1 MFQYKFKSKNSRGD
15 LKVKKFHKAAS
26 LLIAFSLI
34 LTTCF
39 VQGLTAKAEDSTQ
52 MCAYIDSDNSLTVY
66 LGSKITLT
74 GQNSDGF
81 SVYDENNQPVQI
93 TSVVDSNTGGTNVST
108 NLVKINVGS
117 ALDITS
123 KYTVKNSSFTTSNAV
138 VRNVLNEDKYYYGGN
153 DLGDVY
159 SQGSTSFCLWAPTA
173 QNISILLFD
182 TAGAA
187 SPSNTYAMSKA
198 ENGTWKASISGDLN
212 GKYYQYKITLYVNGN
227 LTTYNVDDPYSYGSS
242 ANCGKSLIYDSTQ
255 TNPAGW
261 SNDKYVTLKN
271 NVDAIIYE
279 MHVRDYTISSTS
291 GVKQEY
297 MGKYLGLAE
306 TGTKSAEGESTGLD
320 NIKDLGVTHV
330 ELMPTYDYGT
340 GDETESNTNYD
351 WYNWGYDPVLYNTP
365 EGSYATNPNG
375 TARQSEYKQMVQAFH
390 NNGIGVVA
398 DSVYNH
404 TYQTG
409 GSQFSIFDK
418 IVPGYYYRINDDGTY
433 SNGSSCNDDIASERP
448 MVRKFIVDSVKYWVS
463 QYHVD
468 GIRFDIMGL
477 IDKQTMEEALS
488 AAKAINPNFIGYG
501 EGWGNSTDRM
511 TQVSVPGSGLAS
523 FNDGIRDNTNNFAEN
538 TNMPALDEF
547 IKDIKGQLMSRSIAL
562 TTPNETVNYATCH
575 DDLNLWDRISAYTN
589 VSNSDKLKMDALTNT
604 IIMTSQGIPFFAEG
618 DEFGRSKNGNY
629 NSYNDNDANV
639 NPINWTL
646 KSQNKSLYN
655 YYKGL
660 VELRKAHPAFRM
672 TDNSMIDKDM
682 VFDTTTGDS
691 QFVEYA
697 IQNNANSDSWKNIY
711 VAYNGGSSDRKV
723 TLNGTWTVVV
733 NGKNAGVDSLG
744 TVKDEVTVP
753 AYSSVIMYNND
764 LSSISLPFKSET
776 NSNRNNNSGTSGNT
790 QINTNNQ
797 TSGSVTSTSAAAAQV
812 NNPKTGTDV
821 PFGALITLTA
831 ASGIVLLTLCRK
843 KKY

>member
-1 MFQYKFKSKNSRGD
+1 M
-15 LKVKKFHKAAS
+15 KKFYKAVS

-34 LTTCF
+34 VTTCF
-39 VQGLTAKAEDSTQ
+39 VKGITAKADNSTQ
-52 MCAYIDSDNSLTVY
+52 MCAYIDSDTSLTAY
-66 LGSKITLT
+66 LGTNITLT
-74 GQNSDGF
+74 GQNNDGF
-81 SVYDENNQPVQI
+81 SVYDANNQPVQI
-93 TSVVDSNTGGTNVST
+93 TSVVDSTTGNTNVST

-117 ALDITS
+117 TLDVAG
-123 KYTVKNSSFTTSNAV
+123 KYTVKNSSFAASNAT

-159 SQGSTSFCLWAPTA
+159 SQASTSFRIWAPTA
-173 QNISILLFD
+173 QSINVLLFD
-182 TAGAA
+182 TADSA
-187 SPSNTYAMSKA
+187 SAGNTYPMSKA
-198 ENGTWKASISGDLN
+198 ENGTWKTSVSGDLN
-212 GKYYQYKITLYVNGN
+212 GKYYQYQITLYVNGT

-242 ANCGKSLIYDSTQ
+242 ANSGKSLIYDSTQ
-255 TNPAGW
+255 TNPSDW
-261 SNDKYVTLKN
+261 DNDKYVTLKN
-271 NVDAIIYE
+271 NVDAIVYE

-297 MGKYLGLAE
+297 MGKYLGLTQ
-306 TGTKSAEGESTGLD
+306 TGTKSAQGESTGID

-330 ELMPTYDYGT
+330 EIMPTYDYGT
-340 GDETESNTNYD
+340 GDETEANTNYD
-351 WYNWGYDPVLYNTP
+351 WYNWGYDPVLYNNP

-375 TARQSEYKQMVQAFH
+375 TARQSEYKQMIQAFH
-390 NNGIGVVA
+390 NNGIGVIA

-409 GSQFSIFDK
+409 DNQFSIFDK

-433 SNGSSCNDDIASERP
+433 SNDSGCKDDIASERP

-468 GIRFDIMGL
+468 GIRFDLMGL
-477 IDKQTMEEALS
+477 IDKQTMEDALT

-538 TNMPALDEF
+538 KLMPGLSEF
-547 IKDIKGQLMSRSIAL
+547 TKDIKGELMSRSIAL

-575 DDLNLWDRISAYTN
+575 DDLNLWDRINAYTN
-589 VSNSDKLKMDALTNT
+589 VSDSDKLKMDALTNT

-629 NSYNDNDANV
+629 NSYNDNDPNV
-639 NPINWTL
+639 NPINWAL

-660 VELRKAHPAFRM
+660 IALRKDHPAFRM

-682 VFDTTTGDS
+682 TFDTTTGDS

-697 IQNNANSDSWKNIY
+697 IQNNANGDSWKNIY
-711 VAYNGGSSDRKV
+711 VAYNGGSSDKNV
-723 TLNGTWTVVV
+723 NLNGTWTVVV

-744 TVKDEVTVP
+744 TAKDEVTVP

-764 LSSISLPFKSET
+764 LASVSLPFSGQT
-776 NSNRNNNSGTSGNT
+776 NNN
-790 QINTNNQ
+790 QPTNNQ
-797 TSGSVTSTSAAAAQV
+797 TNNNQTNNNSSSNNNTPAAGSNASGSTPASSGANSQV
-812 NNPKTGTDV
+812 NNPKTGAAV
-821 PFGALITLTA
+821 PFGALLTLTA
-831 ASGIVLLTLCRK
+831 ASGVVLLALLK
-843 KKY
+843 KKR